1 MISLIVLYVCSGTTL
16 VGTAFSVK
24 ETDVPPSRFPFAS
37 SPPPRYQ
44 TDKVL
49 SKGKFLV
56 ARRDMTDPRF
66 SETVILLIEYGV
78 NGAMGLVINQP
89 TGVRL
94 SILLPDIKGLKQ
106 RDDTAYLGGPVNE
119 NQVFLLIRSRI
130 QPKDSL
136 HVFEDIYVSASLS
149 ELQQLIEGA
158 KTGEKFHAY
167 AGYTGWAPGQLDL
180 EVLRGDWY
188 VLPADS
194 QSVFETKPSD
204 IWPDLIQRA
213 SAQWVRSSAK
223 PCRTGEEA
231 RGSFGNQWR

>member
-1 MISLIVLYVCSGTTL
+1 MNTIRIRRRSSAAALVMSLIVLSVCSGTTL
-16 VGTAFSVK
+16 AGTVFSVK
-24 ETDVPPSRFPFAS
+24 ETDVPPSRFRFAS

-136 HVFEDIYVSASLS
+136 HVFDDIYVSASLS

-167 AGYTGWAPGQLDL
+167 AGIRGGRRVNLTWRCCGVTGMSCRQTAKAF
-180 EVLRGDWY
+180 LRKN
-188 VLPADS
+188 L
-194 QSVFETKPSD
+194 
-204 IWPDLIQRA
+204 
-213 SAQWVRSSAK
+213 
-223 PCRTGEEA
+223 RTFG
-231 RGSFGNQWR
+231 RTSFKGHRRNG